1 MQKESAMA
9 TTASSKARAATRAAG
24 DMREVSFTPD
34 VALHAEGSCLACFGR
49 TRVLCSAT
57 VEDGT
62 PAFLRELNEGWVT
75 AEYAML
81 PRATSSRS
89 NRARML
95 TSGRTLEIQRL
106 IGRSLRAVVDRSLF
120 AKQQIKIDCD
130 VLDADGGTRT
140 AALSGACVALAIA
153 FRRLLKA
160 GVIDR
165 DPLLKI
171 VAGVSC
177 VMRNGKMQLD
187 PTYRQDSQADTD
199 ANFAITEE
207 GELVEVQL
215 TAERKPI
222 TDKDLQ
228 DMLALAK
235 NASARITHLQRE
247 AIERAQE

>member
-1 MQKESAMA
+1 MQKESAIGISA
-9 TTASSKARAATRAAG
+9 SKTKTARAAG
-24 DMREVSFTPD
+24 DTRLLSFTPD

-49 TRVLCSAT
+49 TRVLCSAS

-62 PAFLRELNEGWVT
+62 PAFLRELDEGWIT

-81 PRATSSRS
+81 PRATSARS

-95 TSGRTLEIQRL
+95 ASGRTLEIQRM

-140 AALSGACVALAIA
+140 AALSGACVALAIT
-153 FRRLLKA
+153 FRRLLKVGA
-160 GVIDR
+160 IDR

-171 VAGVSC
+171 VAGLSC

-187 PTYRQDSQADTD
+187 PTYRQDSQADAD

-222 TDKDLQ
+222 TEKNLQ

-235 NASARITHLQRE
+235 NATVDITRLQRE
-247 AIERAQE
+247 AVERAQE

>member
-1 MQKESAMA
+1 MQKESARSSTLSA
-9 TTASSKARAATRAAG
+9 TAREAG
-24 DMREVSFTPD
+24 DTRGLSFTPD

-49 TRVLCSAT
+49 TRVLCSAS

-62 PAFLRELNEGWVT
+62 PAFLRELDEGWIT

-81 PRATSSRS
+81 PRATSARS

-95 TSGRTLEIQRL
+95 ASGRTLEIQRL

-140 AALSGACVALAIA
+140 AALSGACVALAIT

-177 VMRNGKMQLD
+177 VMRNGKMQID

-222 TDKDLQ
+222 TEKNLQ

-235 NASARITHLQRE
+235 AASVRITHLQRE
-247 AIERAQE
+247 AVERAQE

>member
-1 MQKESAMA
+1 MQKESERSSTSSA
-9 TTASSKARAATRAAG
+9 TAREAG
-24 DMREVSFTPD
+24 DTRVLSFTPD

-49 TRVLCSAT
+49 TRVLCSAS

-62 PAFLRELNEGWVT
+62 PAFLRELDEGWIT

-81 PRATSSRS
+81 PRATSARS

-95 TSGRTLEIQRL
+95 ASGRTLEIQRL

-140 AALSGACVALAIA
+140 AALSGACVALAIT

-165 DPLLKI
+165 DPLMKI

-177 VMRNGKMQLD
+177 VMRNGKMQID

-222 TDKDLQ
+222 TEKNLQ
-228 DMLALAK
+228 DMIALAK
-235 NASARITHLQRE
+235 AASVGITRLQRE
-247 AIERAQE
+247 AVERAQE